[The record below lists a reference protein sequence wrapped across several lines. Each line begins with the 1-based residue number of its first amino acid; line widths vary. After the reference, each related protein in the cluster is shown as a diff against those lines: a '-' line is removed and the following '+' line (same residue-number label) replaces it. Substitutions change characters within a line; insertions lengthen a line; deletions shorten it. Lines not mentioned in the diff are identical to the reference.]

1 MDEILTMAKDSPISY
16 KDPYWSGLAG
26 DVETRLELP
35 RGLLSAIVT
44 RGERTNADKVSE
56 AGARTVFQII
66 PATRK
71 AAIDKWGI
79 DPMLNDENAAEVAGR
94 LLKDS
99 LQRNKGD
106 AALAVAEYHG
116 GTDRANWGPRTRA
129 YVQRVTGAA
138 PAQATTEPNAA
149 PDRAMIARAYDAYR
163 AGRMDTQAV
172 AEFEQDV
179 NSGAIHLPLGAS
191 LKRSAPAAESA
202 FKVPASA
209 IEAYTSGRMDPETA
223 AQFESDIRSDP
234 SILPDDVKP
243 ETLKRGTAASQ
254 IPGESRQ
261 APAAEA
267 PISTEEPSLLDRARG
282 AVETGLALATGA
294 TGGTLGAVGGTLGAT
309 AAAIM
314 EGQFGT
320 PEANEMIRQAAA
332 EGAQAFTRTPR
343 TAEGIRQT
351 QIAGEVL
358 SQIPSVIPM
367 AGELGAAAR
376 TAAAGL
382 RGVPAGVAAR
392 AGAEGAARAVGGEPA
407 AAGVARA
414 IEAAPAAARKVTTIP
429 RRALEAIQRP
439 AATAPGQRGSVG
451 AAGTAPELQRRALAE
466 SFPAPI
472 PLTRGQA
479 TREPV
484 QLKFEVETAKQ
495 PELGAPLRQRYVQ
508 QNEAILRNFD
518 AWADQT
524 GAEAPT
530 PRAVG
535 VVVDK
540 ALVDQMRR
548 DKTQVN
554 VAYAAARK
562 SSEASSIVDQAAPVL
577 LGEGDNAI
585 TATPIGYLNEQPTG
599 LPATALTDAARQYAV
614 RLGVADLTDGQLVP
628 RRATIR
634 QMEDWRKAIGQA
646 TGYDPS
652 DIRHAT
658 ILKGLI
664 DGQTEPVAGPLYRQ
678 ARATRARFAQNYE
691 DRAVIAKLLAN
702 KRGTS
707 DRAVALE
714 DVFDHTVLKGS
725 LDDVR
730 NVRRVLQR
738 AGNDGQQAWRELQG
752 STVSWIRDQA
762 TKGISTDAAGNRVLS
777 PAALDKA
784 VRSLDVDGRLDFIF
798 GKRGAQQ
805 MRDINELAQIAK
817 TVPPEAAINTS
828 NTAATLLTSFADIG
842 IVGTT
847 GLPLPVATA
856 GKLALKNIKDRA
868 LRKRIAEALKQD

>member
-1 MDEILTMAKDSPISY
+1 MASPKSY
-16 KDPYWSGLAG
+16 KDPYWTGLAS
-26 DVETRLELP
+26 DVEARLELP

-44 RGERTNADKVSE
+44 RGERSNADQVSE

-79 DPMLNDENAAEVAGR
+79 DPMLSDENAAEVAGR

-116 GTDRANWGPRTRA
+116 GTDRSNWGPRTRA

-138 PAQATTEPNAA
+138 PTAAPQSTFERAMAATEPQSTGSIRAVAEAYQSGQMTPEDAA
-149 PDRAMIARAYDAYR
+149 AFEQEVS
-163 AGRMDTQAV
+163 AGRML
-172 AEFEQDV
+172 
-179 NSGAIHLPLGAS
+179 LPRGFD
-191 LKRSAPAAESA
+191 LKTAAKAPAAPQNLA
-202 FKVPASA
+202 PPAMVQAYRSGQMPA
-209 IEAYTSGRMDPETA
+209 EDRADFEALIQAGEFTLPPE
-223 AQFESDIRSDP
+223 
-234 SILPDDVKP
+234 
-243 ETLKRGTAASQ
+243 AASQ
-254 IPGESRQ
+254 IPGQSVQ
-261 APAAEA
+261 APPPDMPA
-267 PISTEEPSLLDRARG
+267 SVDPSLMDRARG

-320 PEANEMIRQAAA
+320 PEANAMIQQAAA
-332 EGAQAFTRTPR
+332 EGAQALTRAPR
-343 TAEGIRQT
+343 GAEGIRQL
-351 QIAGEVL
+351 QVAGEVL
-358 SQIPSVIPM
+358 SQIPPIIPM

-439 AATAPGQRGSVG
+439 AEAVPGQRGSVG

-466 SFPAPI
+466 SLPAPI
-472 PLTRGQA
+472 PLTLGQA
-479 TREPV
+479 TRDPA

-524 GAEAPT
+524 GAEAPS

-535 VVVDK
+535 AVVDK

-562 SSEASSIVDQAAPVL
+562 SPEASAIVDQAAPVL
-577 LGEGDNAI
+577 LGEGDSAI
-585 TATPIGYLNEQPTG
+585 TATPIVYLNEQPTG
-599 LPATALTDAARQYAV
+599 LPATALTDAAKQYAV
-614 RLGVADLTDGQLVP
+614 RLGVADLIDGQLVP

-691 DRAVIAKLLAN
+691 DRAVIAKMLAN

-714 DVFDHTVLKGS
+714 DVFDHTILKGS

-738 AGNDGQQAWRELQG
+738 AGDDGRQAWRELQG
-752 STVSWIRDQA
+752 STVGWIRDQA
-762 TKGISTDAAGNRVLS
+762 TKGITTDAAGNRVLS

-798 GKRGAQQ
+798 GKKGAQQ